1 MLLEK
6 GAQFLSKVRI
16 SGGGRCNVT
25 QACFDARELS
35 SGYPRG
41 ADALL
46 GPFHQFQPR
55 DTMAWF
61 EAHGVQL
68 KTEADRRVFPVTDSS
83 QTVID
88 CLVATA
94 KAAGIELIANRGVSH
109 AARDAD
115 GRFLLTL
122 QNGATTNCDR
132 LMLATGGC
140 RTPGAA
146 EIAVSL
152 GHTIEPPV
160 PSLFTFEI
168 PGSFPAELAGIS
180 LESVEL
186 SVPGTRLRERG
197 ALLLTH
203 AGLSGPAVLRL
214 SAWGARLLHQRDY
227 TFPLHINWTPHLT
240 AEAAAELFQSCRAKQ
255 PSRLIVNT
263 PLARL
268 AARLWERLVL
278 LAAIPR
284 HTRWADLSRS
294 LQHRLIQQ
302 LAGTELQVTGKSLNR
317 DEFVTCGGVRLSEVN
332 FKTMQSR
339 VCPGLFFGGELLDID
354 GITGGYNFQAA
365 WTTGWLAGQG
375 MAE

>member
-1 MLLEK
+1 
-6 GAQFLSKVRI
+6 
-16 SGGGRCNVT
+16 
-25 QACFDARELS
+25 
-35 SGYPRG
+35 
-41 ADALL
+41 
-46 GPFHQFQPR
+46 
-55 DTMAWF
+55 
-61 EAHGVQL
+61 
-68 KTEADRRVFPVTDSS
+68 
-83 QTVID
+83 
-88 CLVATA
+88 
-94 KAAGIELIANRGVSH
+94 
-109 AARDAD
+109 
-115 GRFLLTL
+115 
-122 QNGATTNCDR
+122 
-132 LMLATGGC
+132 MLATGGC

-168 PGSFPAELAGIS
+168 PGPFPAELAGIS

-240 AEAAAELFQSCRAKQ
+240 AEAAAQLFQSCRAKQ

-278 LAAIPR
+278 LAAFLAHPLGGPLSLIAAPLDSATCRNRTASHGQEPEPGRVRHPAAGSASPR
-284 HTRWADLSRS
+284 STSRPCKAAS
-294 LQHRLIQQ
+294 VRDSFLGENCSTSTASRAEFPGCLDDRLARG
-302 LAGTELQVTGKSLNR
+302 AG
-317 DEFVTCGGVRLSEVN
+317 DGGVRLYVAEHLDLDPDRPN
-332 FKTMQSR
+332 SR
-339 VCPGLFFGGELLDID
+339 SLRHVVMRESLPLSSPKRQRAGALHDLADYRRLRRREASWSAGALYRFGWGAGVTRGLL
-354 GITGGYNFQAA
+354 Q
-365 WTTGWLAGQG
+365 
-375 MAE
+375 